1 MCAPMLTL
9 LTATGARPEA
19 WAICERLMLRQDY
32 AGPVHWIIVD
42 DGPEPQPV
50 TFEREGW
57 SLTTIRPHPHWQP
70 SQNTQARNLLAGL
83 REVDAGARLVIIED
97 DDWYAPSW
105 LRIADT
111 ALGNAELVG
120 EWRARYYNIPQRR
133 GRQLSNTQHASLCST
148 AMRGAAIDTFRWACE
163 RHAKF
168 IDLELWRKHR
178 SRYLFAGNRVCGIKG
193 LPGRGGIGMGHSK
206 DFAGTHDPDGRI
218 LREWIGDDADLYL
231 QEARAC
237 QL

>member
-1 MCAPMLTL
+1 MYMARQNYKGPVVWHVTDDGVAPSQVDFSREGYDLRLYRLAPM
-9 LTATGARPEA
+9 
-19 WAICERLMLRQDY
+19 
-32 AGPVHWIIVD
+32 AGN
-42 DGPEPQPV
+42 
-50 TFEREGW
+50 
-57 SLTTIRPHPHWQP
+57 S
-70 SQNTQARNLLAGL
+70 QARNLSYLLGKIDPAFP
-83 REVDAGARLVIIED
+83 VVCFED
-97 DDWYAPSW
+97 DDRYSADW
-105 LRIADT
+105 LTTVER
-111 ALGNAELVG
+111 ALENAELVG
-120 EWRARYYNIPQRR
+120 EYRARYYNIPQRR
-133 GRQLSNTQHASLCST
+133 ARQLTNTQHASLCST
-148 AMRGAAIDTFRWACE
+148 AMRGAAIGTFRWACE

-178 SRYLFAGNRVCGIKG
+178 SRYLFGGNRVCGIKG

>member
-1 MCAPMLTL
+1 MLTL

-50 TFEREGW
+50 TFQREGW
-57 SLTTIRPHPHWQP
+57 TLQVIRPHPYWQP
-70 SQNTQARNLLAGL
+70 GQNTQARNLMAGL
-83 REVDAGARLVIIED
+83 AVVPAGARLVIIED
-97 DDWYAPSW
+97 DDWYRGDW
-105 LRIADT
+105 LYTADR
-111 ALGNAELVG
+111 ALENAELVG
-120 EWRARYYNIPQRR
+120 EYRARYYNIPMRR
-133 GRQLSNTQHASLCST
+133 ARQLSNTQHASLCST
-148 AMRGAAIDTFRWACE
+148 AMRGAAIDTFRWACQ

-178 SRYLFAGNRVCGIKG
+178 SRYLFGTPGGNRVCGIKG

-231 QEARAC
+231 QEAAQC
-237 QL
+237 QS